1 MLIVPRCNQG
11 LRVVGI
17 GVFFILIAGYGGP
30 KADYSKVSLVQV
42 GGTVT
47 LDGIPLADAVVTF
60 EDENG
65 QFSYALTDAAGR
77 SRLRFDSVMNGV
89 TPGPKL
95 VRISTARRIPG
106 LNDAGGGEAG
116 EERGNRGPALVSA
129 LQRQPGGCV
138 LVESAGRARGAGPR
152 LRGLSVHPR
161 CGVGG
166 SDLHRRRALDPTGT
180 RPLAA

>member
-11 LRVVGI
+11 LRVVVI
-17 GVFFILIAGYGGP
+17 GVLFILAAGCGGP

-47 LDGIPLADAVVTF
+47 LDGGPLADAVVTF

-65 QFSYALTDAAGR
+65 QFSYALTDSAGR
-77 SRLRFDSVMNGV
+77 YRLRFDSVMNGV
-89 TPGPKL
+89 TPGHKL

-116 EERGNRGPALVSA
+116 EERGESADDAPRKGPTERVPSRYNQQSELRADVSA
-129 LQRQPGGCV
+129 ATTTQDFTLT
-138 LVESAGRARGAGPR
+138 SA
-152 LRGLSVHPR
+152 S
-161 CGVGG
+161 
-166 SDLHRRRALDPTGT
+166 
-180 RPLAA
+180 